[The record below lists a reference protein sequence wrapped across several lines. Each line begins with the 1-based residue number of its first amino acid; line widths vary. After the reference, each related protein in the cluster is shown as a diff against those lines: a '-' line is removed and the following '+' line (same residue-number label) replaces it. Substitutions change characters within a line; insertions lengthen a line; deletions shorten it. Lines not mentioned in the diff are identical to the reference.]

1 MRFIP
6 GFIFG
11 FVAGAF
17 FALYQTVEA
26 PDGLAVKAMQGIKAL
41 LEVL

>member
-1 MRFIP
+1 MKFIT

-11 FVAGAF
+11 FIGGAA

-26 PDGLAVKAMQGIKAL
+26 PDGLAVKAMRGIKAI

>member
-1 MRFIP
+1 MKFIV

-11 FVAGAF
+11 FIGGAA

-26 PDGLAVKAMQGIKAL
+26 PNGLAVKAMQGVKAI